1 MNKRVKRGMLLS
13 HSSVRVSCSTVMHKG
28 HVLMY
33 NGLFVRLACFV
44 DLHTPH
50 VGLI

>member
-1 MNKRVKRGMLLS
+1 MNTRVKRGTLLS
-13 HSSVRVSCSTVMHKG
+13 HSVRVSCSTVMHKG